1 MKMNSRQNLPGRLP
15 AFFKAFILVLAVFA
29 ALPAMA
35 QKVTGLV
42 TTEDG
47 ESVIGASVVLKNTK
61 VANTTD
67 IDGKYEI
74 NAPGNGTL
82 VFSYVGLATMEV
94 PVNNRNVVNV
104 TMKESGIELDEVVAI
119 GYGTVKK
126 ADLTGAVSVVKPEDY
141 SQRTN
146 TSVGEMLLG
155 AAAGVSV
162 RTGGEIGSLPQI
174 QIRGV
179 GNLTNNDPL
188 YVIDGVPTSNDIHFN
203 INDIETIQ
211 VLKDASAA
219 AIYGSR
225 AANGVIIITTKQGK
239 EGRTKFGFMSQVAI
253 QNLPK
258 IKMARAAE
266 WKALY
271 DVAVDNALA
280 IGVQG
285 VTGRFDHREYDT
297 DWEGE
302 WFKTGVM
309 QTYDF
314 SMSGGSKHG
323 TYRASLNYMDNS
335 ATTPGR
341 SLERLTARINSQGTL
356 GRVRAGENIS
366 VSRTNLRNAS
376 SIMGGGVIQDIVELI
391 PTVPIY
397 DDGPLGTTH
406 GYGRGDQTR
415 ARTLAYNPFAAVDNG
430 DTKTEFIT
438 VRANAWAE
446 VSIFDFLKYKINLGA
461 DIMDSS
467 RNSWTKGYGTGLNK
481 ADGPNSATS
490 TWNRRY
496 NYLIENTLSFNKKF
510 KGHNIDA
517 VVGQTYQ
524 KTRTKSAEASKQN
537 LIEIPGAGWLHTV
550 NAGTAGATASGSMYE
565 AALISYLGRV
575 NYDYDGRY
583 LVSLTGR
590 IDGTSRFGKGYKWG
604 TFPSASV
611 GWRISQEKFFKVDWI
626 NDLKIRANWGKLGS
640 QNIGYYDYQMY
651 MLSTAQYL
659 FNGDGKGATMGQT
672 VASLSNADLSWET
685 MEQKN
690 FGVDLSFL
698 NNRLAVTAEYYIS
711 TSHDV
716 LTGLPIL
723 GSTGNAGGSPVVN
736 AASIENKG
744 FELTTTWRDRLEN
757 GFSYSVSLNLN
768 HSDNK
773 LLKFGYGKAEQFDG
787 NQYGTYTV
795 TRVGQSVGK
804 FYLVKTDGIFQSME
818 EVQAHKNSKGQ
829 VIQPDA
835 GPGDIRYIDTNDDGQ
850 ITSGDATTI
859 DDRSPWPKI
868 ELGLNVQL
876 SWKNFDFGI
885 VGYGKLGQYAYN
897 DTRRYLEGFNDCKGA
912 YAGYDY
918 WSPTNTDSKN
928 PRPIYGDERNSHLW
942 SDRWLENSSFFRFSS
957 ISLAYNWKPKFLKG
971 YVDNVKISVT
981 GQNLITIT
989 KYKGFD
995 PDFNSNN
1002 IFLPGVDM
1010 SAYPSPKSWVFGV
1023 NIDF

>member
-1 MKMNSRQNLPGRLP
+1 MKLTLKQKQTGIIP
-15 AFFKAFILVLAVFA
+15 AFFKAFVVAFVIFA

-47 ESVIGASVVLKNTK
+47 EPVIGASVVLKDTK
-61 VANTTD
+61 IANTTD

-82 VFSYVGLATMEV
+82 VFSYVGLATVEV
-94 PVNNRNVVNV
+94 PVQNRSVVNV
-104 TMKESGIELDEVVAI
+104 TMKESGIELEEVVAI

-203 INDIETIQ
+203 INDIESIQ

-225 AANGVIIITTKQGK
+225 AANGVIIITTKGGK
-239 EGRTKFGFMSQVAI
+239 EGRTKFGFMSQIAV

-258 IKMARAAE
+258 LKMARAAE
-266 WKALY
+266 WRSLY

-280 IGVQG
+280 IGVMG
-285 VTGRFDHREYDT
+285 VTGRLDHRDFDT
-297 DWEGE
+297 DWQDE

-323 TYRASLNYMDNS
+323 NYRASLNYLGNS
-335 ATTPGR
+335 GTTPGR
-341 SLERLTARINSQGTL
+341 GMERLTARINSQGKL

-366 VSRTNLRNAS
+366 VSRTKLKNA
-376 SIMGGGVIQDIVELI
+376 GGGIQDIIEMVPTI
-391 PTVPIY
+391 PVY
-397 DDGPLGTTH
+397 DYDETIATKH
-406 GYGRGDQTR
+406 GFGRGDKLH
-415 ARTLAYNPFAAVDNG
+415 APAYGSNPFAIINNG
-430 DTKTEFIT
+430 NTNTEYVTI
-438 VRANAWAE
+438 RANVWGE
-446 VSIFDFLKYKINLGA
+446 LTIFDFLKYKINLGA

-467 RNSWTKGYGTGLNK
+467 RDSWSKGYGCGLGL
-481 ADGPNSATS
+481 ADGKTSATS
-490 TWNRRY
+490 SWNRRY
-496 NYLIENTLSFNKKF
+496 NYLVENTLSFNKKI
-510 KGHNIDA
+510 KENNIDA

-524 KTRTKSAEASKQN
+524 KTTVKSTSGSKQD
-537 LIEIPGAGWLHTV
+537 LIQIPGGGFLHTV
-550 NAGTAGATASGSMYE
+550 NAGTTGASASGDLYQ

-575 NYDYDGRY
+575 NYDYAGRY
-583 LVSLTGR
+583 LVSLTAR
-590 IDGTSRFGKGYKWG
+590 IDGTSRFAKGSKWG

-611 GWRISQEKFFKVDWI
+611 GWRISQEKFFNVDWI

-640 QNIGYYDYQMY
+640 QNIGYYDYQMF
-651 MLSTAQYL
+651 MLSSSQYL

-672 VASLSNADLSWET
+672 VASLSNSDLSWET

-698 NNRLAVTAEYYIS
+698 NNRLSVTAEYYIS

-768 HSDNK
+768 HSGNK
-773 LLKFGYGKAEQFDG
+773 LLKFGYGKAEQYDG
-787 NQYGTYTV
+787 NRYGTYTV

-804 FYLVKTDGIFQSME
+804 FYLVKTDGIFQSMD
-818 EVQAHKNSKGQ
+818 EVLAHKNSKGQ
-829 VIQPDA
+829 VIQPEA
-835 GPGDIRYIDTNDDGQ
+835 GPGDVRYIDANDDGQ
-850 ITSGDATTI
+850 ITAGDAVTI
-859 DDRSPWPKI
+859 DNRSPWPKLD
-868 ELGLNVQL
+868 LGLNIQM
-876 SWKNFDFGI
+876 SWKNFDLGI
-885 VGYGKLGQYAYN
+885 VGYGKFGHYAYN
-897 DTRRYLEGFNDCKGA
+897 DTRRFMEGLNDCKSA
-912 YAGYDY
+912 TAGYDY
-918 WSPTNTDSKN
+918 WSPTNTGSKN
-928 PRPIYGDERNSHLW
+928 PRPIFGDERNNHQW
-942 SDRWLENSSFFRFSS
+942 SDRWLEDASFFRFSS

-971 YVDNVKISVT
+971 YVENVKVSVT
-981 GQNLITIT
+981 CQNLITIT

-995 PDFNSNN
+995 PDFNSNS

-1010 SAYPSPKSWVFGV
+1010 SYYPSPKSWVFGI